1 MTQLRRS
8 LRSQVAHKDQCN
20 LAKTF
25 AIADVA
31 YVHRLTVGS
40 VDPSNLKSEEETQ
53 ASMDKVNECLTRLPK
68 GRIIGIEKNFG
79 IYQVGE
85 HQMVLQ
91 SMTYHIGFE
100 RKPAWLS

>member
-1 MTQLRRS
+1 MS
-8 LRSQVAHKDQCN
+8 KSI
-20 LAKTF
+20 

-31 YVHRLTVGS
+31 YVHRITVGNNNPNS
-40 VDPSNLKSEEETQ
+40 MKTEDEIAEQMEQVNKCLSKS
-53 ASMDKVNECLTRLPK
+53 PK
-68 GRIIGIEKNFG
+68 GRIIGIEKSFG

-100 RKPAWLS
+100 RKPVWMD

>member
-1 MTQLRRS
+1 M
-8 LRSQVAHKDQCN
+8 
-20 LAKTF
+20 AKTF

-31 YVHRLTVGS
+31 YVHRVTVGS
-40 VDPSNLKSEEETQ
+40 VDPTNLKSESEIEAQ
-53 ASMDKVNECLTRLPK
+53 MDKVNECLSRQPK

-91 SMTYHIGFE
+91 SMTYHIGFM
-100 RKPAWLS
+100 RKPQWLE